1 MRNILKQGMA
11 FLLSTVCLLSFH
23 CPLSPFAA
31 EDSDTVPDAS
41 QPDASSDAEAWTN
54 RTAEDVLKRMR
65 CAAENENLALY
76 VWNTDTLEKD
86 EEAEDIFALVN
97 RKNGYIWW
105 SSPINA
111 AGDKIATRVLSKELQ
126 SALVLTYAEPENRSS
141 TKHRSGDSTKCTV
154 TSRDMENGVEV
165 TYFFRKAGIRIPV
178 SYTLCE
184 DYLEVSID
192 SRSITEKFGKE
203 DPDSKKYILTQS
215 LSMLNA
221 FGAADSEETG
231 YFVIPDGCGALI
243 HFNNRKYSAKTYSQL
258 IYGADTT
265 AVPQTKGPTVEGVS
279 LPMYGICKGENAM
292 LAIAAGGDGNCMLNA
307 DVSGTGQSN
316 TEYNRCYFQ
325 FVLRAPDS
333 YYLGGDSIN
342 ALDIYEKNIEPADIA
357 VRYYPLCSEDAVNA
371 DHSKDLDTVDI
382 AAKYREYLLSECG
395 VVPTTKPDSTT
406 LCVDIYGGCMKQ
418 KNILGFPVSMKTCMT
433 SYTDTQNILEQ
444 LKANGVSD
452 LTLTL
457 HQWTDAGI
465 SGKVDYKAKPSAV
478 LGGAKDFDQLKTYL
492 ETQKIDFYP
501 SVSNTA
507 FYSGNGYYALRDT
520 AVRVSGA
527 FARIVDYER
536 AYGVPYSDKK
546 PMSLLSPSAF
556 DALYKKLSENA
567 RKNGLSAVAVGALS
581 SSLYGD
587 YDKKSTVTREQA
599 KSQVANSL
607 NCLHSNVGQ
616 ILSED
621 PNAYILPYTDI
632 ITDMPLSSS
641 GFNLFDEDVPLYQMV
656 MHGVIPYSAKAV
668 NASADPTELLL
679 RSAATGSNLSFDFLH
694 ADISK
699 LKDTDF
705 DVYYYANDANWIRSA
720 AEYYLFLKDI
730 LTAVSDSYIIS
741 YREDENTILTRYAN
755 GIEILTDLD
764 AAAVTLQGKTYA
776 LSDYHTEGDAGLGGI
791 IHQQTP

>member
-1 MRNILKQGMA
+1 MA

-76 VWNTDTLEKD
+76 VWNTDTLEQD

-178 SYTLCE
+178 SYTLYE

-342 ALDIYEKNIEPADIA
+342 ALDIYEKNIEPVDIA

-371 DHSKDLDTVDI
+371 DHSKELDTVDI

-395 VVPTTKPDSTT
+395 VVPTAKPDSTT

-478 LGGAKDFDQLKTYL
+478 LGGAEDFDQLKTYL

-546 PMSLLSPSAF
+546 PMSLLSPSTF

-607 NCLHSNVGQ
+607 SCLHSNVGQ

-621 PNAYILPYTDI
+621 PNAYVLPYTDI

-641 GFNLFDEDVPLYQMV
+641 GFNLFDADVPLYQMV